1 MRIREKRHPKWMKV
15 PLPVGSGFNEVKR
28 LVKDN
33 QLHTVCQS
41 AHCPNIGECWGQGTA
56 TFMILGDICTRNC
69 RFCAVTSGKPGSVD
83 FDEPKRVAEAVKTLS
98 LKYAVITSVTRDDL
112 PDGGSSIFASVI
124 NKIREQTPDC
134 RIEVLIPDFLG
145 SQKSLEQVFL
155 ARPDVLNHNL
165 ETVPS
170 LYSAVRPAASY
181 SRSLQVLHLAKQNGL
196 ISKSGIM
203 LGLGETHEEVIQVM
217 RDLRKV
223 NCDFLTL
230 GQYLQPS
237 ASHLPI
243 EKYIEPDE
251 FVQLKEEGM
260 ALGFKHIESGP
271 LVRSSYHAAIGFDE
285 CDRSEMEN

>member
-170 LYSAVRPAASY
+170 LYSEVRPAASY